1 MASQSGRN
9 EGRRWRIGGF
19 AAIAAT
25 LAGAAFAGVAEPP
38 DRLAATGL
46 YADFAARAVASDVRS
61 FSPQY
66 PLWTDGATKRR
77 WIALPP
83 GTWIDATDPDAWVF
97 PVGTR
102 IWKEFSFGRPV
113 ETRYMEL
120 GPEGW
125 RYATYLWASDGSD
138 AVLAPARG
146 VRNAAE
152 LRPGVGHALPSRY
165 DCRSCHEGN
174 RSPVLGF
181 SALQLSS
188 DRDPLAP
195 HAEPARPGDVDLAAL
210 IELGLVRALPAELT
224 ARPPRIEAASPVERA
239 ALGYLHGNCSSC
251 HNDRGALAASVGMSL
266 EVRLAPGHAPTSGA
280 LATALD
286 RASHFLPSG
295 RPATLRVAAGD
306 PDGSVLLRRVASR
319 DAAEQMP
326 PFGTRLVDEQAVALL
341 SAWIRSH
348 STGAV
353 VAGARTLASHSQN
366 HETISK
372 EKGR

>member
-1 MASQSGRN
+1 MFSGGGRNSGGSGR
-9 EGRRWRIGGF
+9 WGGALAVC
-19 AAIAAT
+19 AALAGGASAAAT
-25 LAGAAFAGVAEPP
+25 EPP
-38 DRLAATGL
+38 ARLADTGL
-46 YADFAARAVASDVRS
+46 YADFAARTLAPGVLS

-77 WIALPP
+77 WISIPP
-83 GTWIDATDPDAWVF
+83 GTWIDASDPDAWAF

-125 RYATYLWASDGSD
+125 RYATYQWRDDGSD
-138 AVLAPARG
+138 AALAPARG
-146 VRNAAE
+146 VRGAAE
-152 LRPGVGHALPSRY
+152 IRPGVAHGLPSRY
-165 DCRSCHEGN
+165 DCASCHEGN
-174 RSPVLGF
+174 RSAVLGF

-195 HAEPARPGDVDLAAL
+195 HADPARPGDVDLAAL
-210 IELGLVRALPAELT
+210 VARGLVRGLPDALV
-224 ARPPRIEAASPVERA
+224 ARPPRIDARTPLERA

-266 EVRLAPGHAPTSGA
+266 EIRLVPGHVPSSGV

-286 RASHFLPSG
+286 RESHFRPAD
-295 RPATLRVAAGD
+295 RPATLRLASGD
-306 PDGSVLLRRVASR
+306 PDGSVLLRRVSSR
-319 DAAEQMP
+319 DAALQMP
-326 PFGTRLVDEQAVALL
+326 PFGSRLVDEEAVALL
-341 SAWIRSH
+341 SAWIRSQ
-348 STGAV
+348 SPGPV
-353 VAGARTLASHSQN
+353 VAGARPRTTSDEPHDP
-366 HETISK
+366 ISK

>member
-1 MASQSGRN
+1 MAAALAGTA
-9 EGRRWRIGGF
+9 F
-19 AAIAAT
+19 AAT
-25 LAGAAFAGVAEPP
+25 AEPP
-38 DRLAATGL
+38 GRLIATGL
-46 YADFAARAVASDVRS
+46 YADFATRTVASDVRS

-83 GTWIDATDPDAWVF
+83 GTWIDASDPDAWVF

-113 ETRYMEL
+113 ETRFMEL

-125 RYATYLWASDGSD
+125 RYATYLWTSDGAD

-146 VRNAAE
+146 VREAAE
-152 LRPGVGHALPSRY
+152 IRPGVGHALPSRY

-174 RSPVLGF
+174 RSAVLGF
-181 SALQLSS
+181 SALQLSG

-195 HAEPARPGDVDLAAL
+195 HAEPARTGDVDLAAL
-210 IELGLVRALPAELT
+210 AELGLVRGLPGGLV
-224 ARPPRIEAASPVERA
+224 ARPPRIDARTPIERA

-266 EVRLAPGHAPTSGA
+266 EVRLAPGHAPASGA

-286 RASHFLPSG
+286 RESHFRPAD
-295 RPATLRVAAGD
+295 RPATLRLAAGD
-306 PDGSVLLRRVASR
+306 PDGSVLLRRVSSR
-319 DAAEQMP
+319 EAALQMP
-326 PFGTRLVDEQAVALL
+326 PFGTRLVDEEAVALL
-341 SAWIRSH
+341 SAWIRAQSP
-348 STGAV
+348 GEV
-353 VAGARTLASHSQN
+353 VAGARPLNSSDEPQDPIA
-366 HETISK
+366 K